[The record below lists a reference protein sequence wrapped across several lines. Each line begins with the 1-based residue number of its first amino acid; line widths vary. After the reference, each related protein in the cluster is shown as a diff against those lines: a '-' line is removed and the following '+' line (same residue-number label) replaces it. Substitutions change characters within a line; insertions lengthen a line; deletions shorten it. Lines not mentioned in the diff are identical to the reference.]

1 MTRSSPMHASAAASA
16 PPRPL
21 RSVGGIEEYRFER
34 NGLRLL
40 YVPIAGMPVALAM
53 LTYAVGSRH
62 EPAGLKGASHMLE
75 HMMFKGSARFCRE
88 RGSSV
93 HESLLPLGAQTNAT
107 TWLDRTQYFTLVP
120 EPHLELVAEIEADR
134 MRHLRLAPA
143 DLEAERGVVLNEYDR
158 CNADPLERV
167 HLALWNTAY
176 PHHPYGHPV
185 LGTREDIRVLER
197 DALFAYYRRHYRPDR
212 ATLSIIGG
220 VDRARALE
228 IAQRHFGGLDAG
240 TAEIPCEPGPEPA
253 QTAER
258 RHTLRAADAPD
269 WVMLGYRSPPATSAD
284 VDALEVLGDALL
296 GGKLSRLYRPLLG
309 SGLATAAWCSV
320 SRLRD
325 DGLFQAMAQPA
336 QPGDHARIERL
347 LRGAID
353 AIRRDGIS
361 EQELAR
367 ARSRLLGR
375 LATSRDGPA
384 AIAMQLNEAIA
395 AGDWTAYA
403 TAAQR
408 IEAVTAADVQRVAA
422 RHLRDAGLSVVHL
435 LQDDAGATA

>member
-1 MTRSSPMHASAAASA
+1 MHARTADRSAD
-16 PPRPL
+16 PRPV
-21 RSVGGIEEYRFER
+21 RSVGGIEEYRFDR

-40 YVPIAGMPVALAM
+40 YLPIAGMPVALAM

-75 HMMFKGSARFCRE
+75 HMMFKGTPRFCRE
-88 RGSSV
+88 RGRSV

-120 EPHLELVAEIEADR
+120 EPHLALVAEIEADR
-134 MRHLRLAPA
+134 MRHLRLAPE
-143 DLEAERGVVLNEYDR
+143 DLEAERGVVLNEHDQ
-158 CNADPLERV
+158 CNADPLEQT
-167 HLALWNTAY
+167 HLALWNAAY

-185 LGTREDIRVLER
+185 LGTREDIAGLER
-197 DALFAYYRRHYRPDR
+197 EALLAYYRRHYRPDR
-212 ATLSIIGG
+212 ATLSVIGG
-220 VDRARALE
+220 VERERALE
-228 IAQRHFGGLDAG
+228 IARRHFGGLAAD
-240 TAEIPCEPGPEPA
+240 TAEAPREPAPEPA

-258 RHTLRAADAPD
+258 RRTLRAADAAD
-269 WVMLGYRSPPATSAD
+269 WVMLGYRSPSAASAD
-284 VDALEVLGDALL
+284 VDALDVLGDVLL

-325 DGLFQAMAQPA
+325 EGLFQVMAQPA

-347 LRGAID
+347 LREAID
-353 AIRRDGIS
+353 AIRRDGVS
-361 EQELAR
+361 GEELAR

-403 TAAQR
+403 TAPQR
-408 IEAVTAADVQRVAA
+408 IEAVTAADVQRVAV
-422 RHLRDAGLSVVHL
+422 RHLHDAGLSVVHR
-435 LQDDAGATA
+435 LQDDAGAEA